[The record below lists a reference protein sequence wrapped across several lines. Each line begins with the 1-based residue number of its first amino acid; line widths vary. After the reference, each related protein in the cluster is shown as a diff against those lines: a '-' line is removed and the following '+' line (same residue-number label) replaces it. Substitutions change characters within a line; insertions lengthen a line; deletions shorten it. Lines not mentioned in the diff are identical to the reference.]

1 MEGRSRAL
9 TSTHVTL
16 TGIIADHLLQE
27 AIDFSRNSK
36 ITHFLAVGGGSSM
49 DTAKAANLF
58 VNYPD
63 ADMFDFINAPI
74 GKGKPIDRKL
84 SPLVCS
90 RFPFTYSV
98 QYIEVVR

>member
-1 MEGRSRAL
+1 VKGVGL
-9 TSTHVTL
+9 T
-16 TGIIADHLLQE
+16 LQQ
-27 AIDFSRNSK
+27 AIDFSRNNK

-74 GKGKPIDRKL
+74 GKGLPIDRKL

-90 RFPFTYSV
+90 MSHSSSS
-98 QYIEVVR
+98 ELS

>member
-1 MEGRSRAL
+1 
-9 TSTHVTL
+9 
-16 TGIIADHLLQE
+16 
-27 AIDFSRNSK
+27 
-36 ITHFLAVGGGSSM
+36 M

-90 RFPFTYSV
+90 KCLGYLILAVDLTILVPTTAVS
-98 QYIEVVR
+98 

>member
-1 MEGRSRAL
+1 
-9 TSTHVTL
+9 
-16 TGIIADHLLQE
+16 
-27 AIDFSRNSK
+27 
-36 ITHFLAVGGGSSM
+36 M

-90 RFPFTYSV
+90 MSSCCPSGLAKLTLSSNYCCMLS
-98 QYIEVVR
+98 QQKEI

>member
-1 MEGRSRAL
+1 M
-9 TSTHVTL
+9 
-16 TGIIADHLLQE
+16 ADTMKLQE

-90 RFPFTYSV
+90 ESFPFTGDGN
-98 QYIEVVR
+98 ETGG

>member
-1 MEGRSRAL
+1 
-9 TSTHVTL
+9 
-16 TGIIADHLLQE
+16 
-27 AIDFSRNSK
+27 
-36 ITHFLAVGGGSSM
+36 M

-90 RFPFTYSV
+90 KTSSDTGFGSIR
-98 QYIEVVR
+98 

>member
-1 MEGRSRAL
+1 
-9 TSTHVTL
+9 
-16 TGIIADHLLQE
+16 
-27 AIDFSRNSK
+27 
-36 ITHFLAVGGGSSM
+36 M

-90 RFPFTYSV
+90 KCTSRRCIRECALTAQFRP
-98 QYIEVVR
+98 RL

>member
-1 MEGRSRAL
+1 
-9 TSTHVTL
+9 
-16 TGIIADHLLQE
+16 
-27 AIDFSRNSK
+27 
-36 ITHFLAVGGGSSM
+36 M

-90 RFPFTYSV
+90 TSPLTFRRSS
-98 QYIEVVR
+98 

>member
-1 MEGRSRAL
+1 
-9 TSTHVTL
+9 
-16 TGIIADHLLQE
+16 
-27 AIDFSRNSK
+27 
-36 ITHFLAVGGGSSM
+36 M

-58 VNYPD
+58 VNYPE

-90 RFPFTYSV
+90 TSLCV
-98 QYIEVVR
+98 LVVSMTDAQFQPLPYVAPRGHD

>member
-1 MEGRSRAL
+1 
-9 TSTHVTL
+9 
-16 TGIIADHLLQE
+16 
-27 AIDFSRNSK
+27 
-36 ITHFLAVGGGSSM
+36 M

-58 VNYPD
+58 VNYPE

-90 RFPFTYSV
+90 TSLCV
-98 QYIEVVR
+98 LVVSITDAQFQLLPYV

>member
-1 MEGRSRAL
+1 
-9 TSTHVTL
+9 
-16 TGIIADHLLQE
+16 
-27 AIDFSRNSK
+27 
-36 ITHFLAVGGGSSM
+36 M

-90 RFPFTYSV
+90 TSSLLGVTFTDDQFLLLPY
-98 QYIEVVR
+98 VVSDVGEHRG

>member
-1 MEGRSRAL
+1 
-9 TSTHVTL
+9 
-16 TGIIADHLLQE
+16 
-27 AIDFSRNSK
+27 
-36 ITHFLAVGGGSSM
+36 M

-84 SPLVCS
+84 SPLICSTSSPCSATTTDTQFLLLPYVC
-90 RFPFTYSV
+90 RVGLTDV
-98 QYIEVVR
+98 

>member
-1 MEGRSRAL
+1 
-9 TSTHVTL
+9 
-16 TGIIADHLLQE
+16 
-27 AIDFSRNSK
+27 
-36 ITHFLAVGGGSSM
+36 M

-90 RFPFTYSV
+90 MFLFFLSSSADIQSLPPPYVELNDCRT
-98 QYIEVVR
+98 

>member
-1 MEGRSRAL
+1 
-9 TSTHVTL
+9 
-16 TGIIADHLLQE
+16 
-27 AIDFSRNSK
+27 
-36 ITHFLAVGGGSSM
+36 M

-74 GKGKPIDRKL
+74 GKGKPIERKL

-90 RFPFTYSV
+90 RFTQECLYWLPELTM
-98 QYIEVVR
+98 